1 MYNVCIYTIYTRY
14 LTMIQVVEAARQG
27 AQIILLPEDG
37 IHGYGQL
44 TRETLR
50 GGNGERVV
58 IISSPHF
65 FNFQTLPGVCPS
77 CGGPLGAVFRGRA
90 GGRLHQQE
98 AELPRRREPDLRGGK
113 LRQRGAGLR
122 PLRRWRHGARRGV
135 FLQHAG
141 GVQQHRGA
149 GRSLPQVQPLDLGA
163 GQVRH

>member
-1 MYNVCIYTIYTRY
+1 MYLQY
-14 LTMIQVVEAARQG
+14 LQYLPMIQVVEAARQG

-37 IHGYGQL
+37 IHGYGQV

-50 GGNGERVV
+50 WGNGELV
-58 IISSPHF
+58 ITSFIYY
-65 FNFQTLPGVCPS
+65 QTLLGVRAPR
-77 CGGPLGAVFRGRA
+77 GGPLGAVFRGRA